1 MSTLQLESTK
11 PSGAAI
17 RRIAVPWICYLAYFV
32 GVSFQ
37 SGGIVHYSL
46 DQAKYGSLVA
56 IGAVIFVVGAVS
68 SDLISPTPILRSTGP
83 LGFLLFVVSALTLS
97 IGVGMIG
104 GGVQHFSDIP
114 ERAPILIPLGIV
126 LSILGYCG
134 RFRPQH
140 HAKEVIVSVAAA
152 VVLAI
157 PTHIVL
163 QKYAETKPA
172 ATADGHSDS
181 HATAG
186 SSEPP
191 AVVPS
196 TVPATQVAPTLVVP
210 PAIVQP
216 AVTPPGCCD
225 NADYRDRRP
234 RSRRPRTRIAVGLKM
249 PGENG
254 RG

>member
-1 MSTLQLESTK
+1 MSTLQIESAQHTG
-11 PSGAAI
+11 PAL

-46 DQAKYGSLVA
+46 DPSKYGSLVA

-68 SDLISPTPILRSTGP
+68 SDLISPHPILRSTGP
-83 LGFLLFVVSALTLS
+83 LGFLSFIASALTLS

-140 HAKEVIVSVAAA
+140 HAKEVFASLAAA
-152 VVLAI
+152 VVLAL
-157 PTHIVL
+157 PTHVAL
-163 QKYAETKPA
+163 KSYA
-172 ATADGHSDS
+172 ATMPVAAATSDSHGDS
-181 HATAG
+181 HATTPATVA
-186 SSEPP
+186 PA
-191 AVVPS
+191 AVV
-196 TVPATQVAPTLVVP
+196 TATQSVSPDAAAPGVAPGEPEAAVP
-210 PAIVQP
+210 IVEAQSP
-216 AVTPPGCCD
+216 TATIAAHD
-225 NADYRDRRP
+225 ADGH
-234 RSRRPRTRIAVGLKM
+234 AH
-249 PGENG
+249 
-254 RG
+254 